1 MTAADVQKLLTRP
14 PRSALAARDV
24 KRQGRGQATG
34 DGLVL
39 LNDMLVGRQ
48 VANDGVPAEFDICPL
63 LHMATIEPMMTGR
76 ASG

>member
-1 MTAADVQKLLTRP
+1 M
-14 PRSALAARDV
+14 
-24 KRQGRGQATG
+24 
-34 DGLVL
+34 L

-48 VANDGVPAEFDICPL
+48 VANDGVPAEFDIYPL

>member
-1 MTAADVQKLLTRP
+1 M
-14 PRSALAARDV
+14 
-24 KRQGRGQATG
+24 
-34 DGLVL
+34 L